1 MIFRRAFV
9 ARCNQ
14 TARLFSWKVTVGD
27 LSAMFRRISERFRV
41 AALLLL
47 LLLVGGG
54 DGSGK
59 TDADENADPAAVRR
73 ERP

>member
-27 LSAMFRRISERFRV
+27 LSAMFRRISEQRQIARIRSGLAV
-41 AALLLL
+41 AA
-47 LLLVGGG
+47 
-54 DGSGK
+54 
-59 TDADENADPAAVRR
+59 
-73 ERP
+73 

>member
-27 LSAMFRRISERFRV
+27 LSAMFRRISEQRQIAPRHVEAMFEIGRRIKID
-41 AALLLL
+41 AA
-47 LLLVGGG
+47 
-54 DGSGK
+54 
-59 TDADENADPAAVRR
+59 A
-73 ERP
+73 